1 MNSIEFVDCGKNYMN
16 HWLFQGFNYKFD
28 IIPGN
33 SYAFLGKN
41 GSGKSTLTLML
52 TGQTSPTKGKIVWSK
67 NQMHLEAHDLPGH
80 YALSSP
86 AMDFPEELT
95 LTEWFNF
102 QKGISALEGIDNVK
116 ELLEY
121 SELPKKAL
129 NKTIQTFSSGMKQR
143 LKLVYVFY
151 SRSNLCIFDEP
162 LSNLDNEGIRL
173 YENLITQMQPKKCII
188 VASNREDEYYFT
200 QNRLRIDSGKVE
212 VT

>member
-1 MNSIEFVDCGKNYMN
+1 MMMMIMMIMIMMM
-16 HWLFQGFNYKFD
+16 
-28 IIPGN
+28 II
-33 SYAFLGKN
+33 
-41 GSGKSTLTLML
+41 
-52 TGQTSPTKGKIVWSK
+52 
-67 NQMHLEAHDLPGH
+67 
-80 YALSSP
+80 
-86 AMDFPEELT
+86 
-95 LTEWFNF
+95 
-102 QKGISALEGIDNVK
+102 LEGIDTVK

-121 SELPKKAL
+121 CELPKKAL

-173 YENLITQMQPKKCII
+173 YENLITQMQTKKCII

-200 QNRLRIDSGKVE
+200 QNRLRIDSGKIE

>member
-102 QKGISALEGIDNVK
+102 QKGISALEGIDTV
-116 ELLEY
+116 
-121 SELPKKAL
+121 
-129 NKTIQTFSSGMKQR
+129 
-143 LKLVYVFY
+143 
-151 SRSNLCIFDEP
+151 
-162 LSNLDNEGIRL
+162 
-173 YENLITQMQPKKCII
+173 
-188 VASNREDEYYFT
+188 
-200 QNRLRIDSGKVE
+200 
-212 VT
+212 